1 MASDKLL
8 LPEASTSVFQPRL
21 AAWIGLNE
29 SILLQ
34 HVHYLAGK
42 PDFGAVADG
51 VKWVRMT
58 ILEWIEELPCFD
70 ERTIRRTLQNLEEDG
85 LLSVTTFSGRSK
97 WYRVN
102 YEILQG
108 IEGPIERLQ
117 NRTKA
122 RAKAS
127 TKALEAKHNATGQN
141 DHIEDTTGQNGQLQL
156 VKMDS
161 PTGQNGQLPRPLSK
175 NKLSKDNSGKKP
187 LEIREDNR
195 QRDGPKTILAKE
207 FTALTGI
214 EFPTNDKPSEKFWW
228 GKLQVIYKLAG
239 EDVEVGKKL
248 MREAINRRE
257 VENVYTPNSLIN
269 TIRKIVAEKNHK
281 PRISLK

>member
-8 LPEASTSVFQPRL
+8 LPEASASVFQPRL

-58 ILEWIEELPCFD
+58 TEEWVEQLPCFD
-70 ERTIRRTLQNLEEDG
+70 AHTIRRALENLESDT
-85 LLSVTTFSGRSK
+85 LVISRTFSGRSK

-102 YEILQG
+102 YELLTT
-108 IEGPIERLQ
+108 IEGPVDRLQ
-117 NRTKA
+117 SRTKA
-122 RAKAS
+122 RAKANE
-127 TKALEAKHNATGQN
+127 KAKEAKHNVSVQN
-141 DHIEDTTGQNGQLQL
+141 GHIDEVSVQNGQLY
-156 VKMDS
+156 VSKMDS
-161 PTGQNGQLPRPLSK
+161 LSVQNGQLLRPLSK

-187 LEIREDNR
+187 LEVRGDNR

-239 EDVEVGKKL
+239 EDIEVGKKL
-248 MREAINRRE
+248 MREAIDRRE

-269 TIRKIVAEKNHK
+269 TIRKIVAEKNNK
-281 PRISLK
+281 PKMRLE